1 MPLGNR
7 GAQEP
12 PVVNSQSFLLRN
24 GLANAVH
31 RVRDQHLHTN
41 IAGDVSMEASH
52 AEFKALLQQPDD
64 QANLLPSTAAVATRN
79 HIRSPTYFDQALSME
94 QLITLQQ

>member
-12 PVVNSQSFLLRN
+12 PVINSQQFLLRPN

-41 IAGDVSMEASH
+41 IAGDVSMDASH
-52 AEFKALLQQPDD
+52 AEFRALLQQPDD
-64 QANLLPSTAAVATRN
+64 QANLLPLTAAVGARN
-79 HIRSPTYFDQALSME
+79 HQRSPTYFSQGMSME
-94 QLITLQQ
+94 QLITL